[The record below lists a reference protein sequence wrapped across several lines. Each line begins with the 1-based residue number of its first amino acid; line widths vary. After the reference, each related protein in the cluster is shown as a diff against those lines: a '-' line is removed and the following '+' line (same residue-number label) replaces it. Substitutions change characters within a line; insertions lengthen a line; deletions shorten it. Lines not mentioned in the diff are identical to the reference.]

1 MSTPANQT
9 KPGATALQSRDE
21 VLRGLIPLASHLV
34 VSQLDAFSAR
44 LSNAFLALS
53 EQSMDAREANLSFN
67 AGQLLKKNSYAFY
80 YIASAGFE
88 TAFRKEIDALLQG
101 VKVLASPVDIAL
113 SLVTYEEMDK
123 KLALSRASRTLELDN
138 AEQYAALNMRFAHLM
153 DHEALSI
160 AQNPFRPEMILHT
173 VYAAWCE
180 FDPEVCT
187 HELVLP
193 LLRAE
198 ILFDLEPFLNT
209 LNEALIV
216 KGILP
221 DLHESFR
228 IRRNR
233 NSTERRKDPVAAAGE
248 VSQKLRNFL
257 SNGNQMGQGGN
268 GQGGA
273 HAGGGGHFGGGSYSV
288 GHFDAANDVSGQYS
302 QGGGFAQG
310 GEGGNA
316 QGQGQFGGSG
326 HGGMNA
332 GMSGGA
338 MPTAGGFSQ
347 GGEHQEVARTQ
358 LFQKLADLQKSVKLQ
373 QLVAGAQDVLRLSQM
388 REQMPELAGTG
399 VEKNTLDLMSQV
411 FDSVFRNQAIPA
423 PIKELISVLQIPV
436 LKAALM
442 DKEFF
447 FQENH
452 PARRLIELLSR
463 YSLAWDQKKGQQDP
477 LFQTMQRNVHRVQ
490 QEFDQE
496 IALFEE
502 VVNDLESFIQK
513 EEKEAA
519 EALQVPINTALKKE
533 KVKQANIAATH
544 EVALRVGT
552 GEVVAFVESFLE
564 NRWTKVLTLAYSV
577 KEEKP
582 YAVEDAI
589 KTMDDLI
596 WSVKPKITL
605 QQRQELLNR
614 LPAILARLNKWLSL
628 IKWEDADRVQFFA
641 ELAECHA
648 SIVRAPLDLSPERQL
663 EIAVEVAQ
671 QAAERRL
678 AKRAEAESKTEEEA
692 PPPADEHVDTVTQLE
707 RGVWL
712 EFTKKAGGVNKVKLA
727 WVSPMRSLY
736 IFTTGQKDKTF
747 SVPAEEL
754 EQIFREKRAKILVL
768 DKVVDRA
775 LMEALEDQ
783 PQEEPEEEISLA

>member
-1 MSTPANQT
+1 MSTPANQP
-9 KPGATALQSRDE
+9 KPTGTVLQSRDA
-21 VLRGLIPLASHLV
+21 VLRGLIPLANHLV
-34 VSQLDAFSAR
+34 ASQIDAFSAR
-44 LSNAFLALS
+44 LANAFLALS

-67 AGQLLKKNSYAFY
+67 AGQLLKKNGYAFFY
-80 YIASAGFE
+80 LTSAGFE
-88 TAFRKEIDALLQG
+88 AAFRKEIDALLQG
-101 VKVLASPVDIAL
+101 VKIVASNADVAL
-113 SLVTYEEMDK
+113 TLVTYEEMDK
-123 KLALSRASRTLELDN
+123 KLALSRAGRTLELDS

-153 DHEALSI
+153 EHDALSI
-160 AQNPFRPEMILHT
+160 AQNPFRPEIFLHT
-173 VYAAWCE
+173 IYSAWCE
-180 FDPEVCT
+180 FDPEVNT

-193 LLRAE
+193 LLRAD
-198 ILFDLEPFLNT
+198 ILFDLEPILNS
-209 LNEALIV
+209 LNEALIA

-228 IRRNR
+228 IRRSR
-233 NSTERRKDPVAAAGE
+233 NSEKRKETAPGD
-248 VSQKLRNFL
+248 VSQKLRNLL
-257 SNGNQMGQGGN
+257 SGNAQAAAQS
-268 GQGGA
+268 
-273 HAGGGGHFGGGSYSV
+273 GGGHGGTGGTCGMGGV
-288 GHFDAANDVSGQYS
+288 GGNA
-302 QGGGFAQG
+302 GGGFAGHQG
-310 GEGGNA
+310 A
-316 QGQGQFGGSG
+316 SGQ
-326 HGGMNA
+326 M
-332 GMSGGA
+332 GGA
-338 MPTAGGFSQ
+338 SEGAGGTGHSAPYSGFAQS
-347 GGEHQEVARTQ
+347 GETQTVARAE
-358 LFQKLADLQKSVKLQ
+358 LFQKLAELQKSVKLQ
-373 QLVAGAQDVLRLSQM
+373 QMMAGAQDVLRLSQM
-388 REQMPELAGTG
+388 REQMPEIANIANTG
-399 VEKNTLDLMSQV
+399 IEKNTLDLLSQV
-411 FDSVFRNQAIPA
+411 FDSVFRNQAIPTQ
-423 PIKELISVLQIPV
+423 IKELISVLQIPV

-452 PARRLIELLSR
+452 PARRLVDLLSR

-496 IALFEE
+496 VALFDE

-519 EALQVPINTALKKE
+519 EALQLPIKTALKKE
-533 KVKQANIAATH
+533 KVKQAGIAATH
-544 EVALRVGT
+544 EVSLRVGT
-552 GEVVAFVESFLE
+552 GEVVAFVETFLE
-564 NRWTKVLTLAYSV
+564 DRWTKVLTLAYSV

-641 ELAECHA
+641 DLAECHA
-648 SIVRAPLDLSPERQL
+648 SIVRAPLDLSPERQI

-678 AKRAEAESKTEEEA
+678 AKRAEAESKAEA
-692 PPPADEHVDTVTQLE
+692 EPPPPPDEHVDTVTELE

-712 EFTKKAGGVNKVKLA
+712 EFTKKSGDTTKVKLA

-736 IFTTGQKDKTF
+736 IFTTGDKEKTF
-747 SVPAEEL
+747 QVTAEEL
-754 EQIFREKRAKILVL
+754 EQTFREKRAKILVL
-768 DKVVDRA
+768 DRVVDRA
-775 LMEALEDQ
+775 LTEALENTPD
-783 PQEEPEEEISLA
+783 EEEAEEEMSLV

>member
-1 MSTPANQT
+1 MSNPVN
-9 KPGATALQSRDE
+9 KPTSTGPALQSRDE
-21 VLRGLIPLASHLV
+21 VLRGLIPLATHLV
-34 VSQLDAFSAR
+34 VSQLDAFTAR

-53 EQSMDAREANLSFN
+53 EHSMDPREANLSFN

-80 YIASAGFE
+80 FLTSTGFE
-88 TAFRKEIDALLQG
+88 KGFRKEIDALLQG
-101 VKVLASPVDIAL
+101 VRAVASPVDIAL

-123 KLALSRASRTLELDN
+123 KLALSRSGRTLELNN

-160 AQNPFRPEMILHT
+160 AQNPFRPEMFLHT
-173 VYAAWCE
+173 IYAAWCE
-180 FDPEVCT
+180 FDPEINT

-198 ILFDLEPFLNT
+198 ILFDLEPILNT
-209 LNEALIV
+209 LNEALV
-216 KGILP
+216 AKGILP

-228 IRRNR
+228 IRRSR
-233 NSTERRKDPVAAAGE
+233 SSVERRKEAMPAAPGD
-248 VSQKLRNFL
+248 VSQKLRSFL
-257 SNGNQMGQGGN
+257 SGNNQN
-268 GQGGA
+268 AANDGA
-273 HAGGGGHFGGGSYSV
+273 QFAQGGGGHGGAGGSGMDGGGS
-288 GHFDAANDVSGQYS
+288 GGMGG
-302 QGGGFAQG
+302 QGGMAGSGGDGSSGNGQDVTPYSGFAAG
-310 GEGGNA
+310 GE
-316 QGQGQFGGSG
+316 QQL
-326 HGGMNA
+326 
-332 GMSGGA
+332 
-338 MPTAGGFSQ
+338 
-347 GGEHQEVARTQ
+347 VARAQ
-358 LFQKLADLQKSVKLQ
+358 MFQKLADLQKNVKLQ
-373 QLVAGAQDVLRLSQM
+373 QLMAGAQDVLRLSQM
-388 REQMPELAGTG
+388 REQMPELANTG
-399 VEKNTLDLMSQV
+399 IEKNTLDLLSQV
-411 FDSVFRNQAIPA
+411 FDSVFRNQAIP
-423 PIKELISVLQIPV
+423 PQIKELISVLQIPV
-436 LKAALM
+436 LKAALL

-447 FQENH
+447 FQEDH

-463 YSLAWDQKKGQQDP
+463 YSLAWDQKKGQEDP

-496 IALFEE
+496 IALFDE
-502 VVNDLESFIQK
+502 VVNDLESFIKK
-513 EEKEAA
+513 EEEEASQ
-519 EALQVPINTALKKE
+519 ALQAPINTALRKE
-533 KVKQANIAATH
+533 KVKQANMAATH

-552 GEVVAFVESFLE
+552 GEVVAFIESFLE
-564 NRWTKVLTLAYSV
+564 SRWTKVLTLAYSV

-678 AKRAEAESKTEEEA
+678 AKRAEAESKIEQE
-692 PPPADEHVDTVTQLE
+692 PPQPADEHVDTVTELE

-712 EFTKKAGGVNKVKLA
+712 EFTKKSGGINKVKLA

-736 IFTTGQKDKTF
+736 IFTTGDKDKTF
-747 SVPAEEL
+747 QVSAEEL
-754 EQIFREKRAKILVL
+754 EQTFREKRAKILVL

-775 LMEALEDQ
+775 LMEALENV
-783 PQEEPEEEISLA
+783 PEEEQAEELSLA

>member
-1 MSTPANQT
+1 MSTPINQA
-9 KPGATALQSRDE
+9 KPSGTAMQSRDA
-21 VLRGLIPLASHLV
+21 VLRGLIPLANHLV
-34 VSQLDAFSAR
+34 ASQIDAFSAR
-44 LSNAFLALS
+44 LANAFLALS
-53 EQSMDAREANLSFN
+53 EQSMDAREASLSFG
-67 AGQLLKKNSYAFY
+67 AGQLLKKNGYAFY
-80 YIASAGFE
+80 YLASAAFE
-88 TAFRKEIDALLQG
+88 AAFRKEIDALLQG
-101 VKVLASPVDIAL
+101 VKAVANNPDAAL
-113 SLVTYEEMDK
+113 TLVTYEEMDQ
-123 KLALSRASRTLELDN
+123 KLALSRASRTLELDS

-160 AQNPFRPEMILHT
+160 AQNPFRPEIFLHT
-173 VYAAWCE
+173 IYSAWCE
-180 FDPEVCT
+180 YDPDVNT

-193 LLRAE
+193 LLRAD
-198 ILFDLEPFLNT
+198 ILFDLEPILNA
-209 LNEALIV
+209 LNEALIA

-228 IRRNR
+228 IRRSR
-233 NSTERRKDPVAAAGE
+233 NSDKRKDAVPDVA
-248 VSQKLRNFL
+248 QKLRNLL
-257 SNGNQMGQGGN
+257 SGNAQPDAPNETGGQFAGGGQAGGYGG

-273 HAGGGGHFGGGSYSV
+273 GGFGGHPGHASAGGSMGGMGAGQ
-288 GHFDAANDVSGQYS
+288 DAAASSTPYS
-302 QGGGFAQG
+302 GFAQA
-310 GEGGNA
+310 GEP
-316 QGQGQFGGSG
+316 Q
-326 HGGMNA
+326 
-332 GMSGGA
+332 
-338 MPTAGGFSQ
+338 TI
-347 GGEHQEVARTQ
+347 ARTE
-358 LFQKLADLQKSVKLQ
+358 LFQKLAGLQKSVKLQ
-373 QLVAGAQDVLRLSQM
+373 QMMAGAQDVLRLSQM
-388 REQMPELAGTG
+388 REQMPELANNGI
-399 VEKNTLDLMSQV
+399 EKNTLDLLSQV
-411 FDSVFRNQAIPA
+411 FDSVFRNQAIPTQ
-423 PIKELISVLQIPV
+423 IKELISVLQIPV

-452 PARRLIELLSR
+452 PARRMIELLSR

-496 IALFEE
+496 IALFDE
-502 VVNDLESFIQK
+502 VVDDLESFIQK

-519 EALQVPINTALKKE
+519 EALQAPIKTALKKE
-533 KVKQANIAATH
+533 KVKQASIAATH
-544 EVALRVGT
+544 EVSLRVGT
-552 GEVVAFVESFLE
+552 GEVVAFVETFLE
-564 NRWTKVLTLAYSV
+564 SRWTKVLTLAYSV

-596 WSVKPKITL
+596 WSVQPKLTL

-641 ELAECHA
+641 DLAECHA
-648 SIVRAPLDLSPERQL
+648 SIVRAPLDLSPERQI

-678 AKRAEAESKTEEEA
+678 AKRAEAESKAEA
-692 PPPADEHVDTVTQLE
+692 EPPPPPDEHVDTVTELE

-712 EFTKKAGGVNKVKLA
+712 EFTKKTGGTNKVKLA

-736 IFTTGQKDKTF
+736 IFTTGDKEKTF
-747 SVPAEEL
+747 QVTAEEL
-754 EQIFREKRAKILVL
+754 EQTFREKRAKILQL

-775 LMEALEDQ
+775 LMEVLEKNPDE
-783 PQEEPEEEISLA
+783 QEAEEELGLV

>member
-1 MSTPANQT
+1 MSNPVNKPAST
-9 KPGATALQSRDE
+9 GPALQSRDE
-21 VLRGLIPLASHLV
+21 VLRGLIPLATHLV

-53 EQSMDAREANLSFN
+53 EHSMDAREANLSFN

-80 YIASAGFE
+80 YLTSAGFE
-88 TAFRKEIDALLQG
+88 KGFRKEIDALLQG
-101 VKVLASPVDIAL
+101 VRAIASPVDIAL

-123 KLALSRASRTLELDN
+123 KLALSRSSRTLELDS

-160 AQNPFRPEMILHT
+160 AQNPFRPEVFLHT
-173 VYAAWCE
+173 IYAAWCE
-180 FDPEVCT
+180 FDPELNT

-198 ILFDLEPFLNT
+198 ILFDLEPILNT
-209 LNEALIV
+209 LNEALIA

-228 IRRNR
+228 IRRSR
-233 NSTERRKDPVAAAGE
+233 SSVERRKEATAVAATPGD
-248 VSQKLRNFL
+248 VSQKLRSFL
-257 SNGNQMGQGGN
+257 SGGGQNAANDGG
-268 GQGGA
+268 QFAHGGG
-273 HAGGGGHFGGGSYSV
+273 HGGGGSGGHGGG
-288 GHFDAANDVSGQYS
+288 
-302 QGGGFAQG
+302 GGTG
-310 GEGGNA
+310 GM
-316 QGQGQFGGSG
+316 GGSG
-326 HGGMNA
+326 LG
-332 GMSGGA
+332 GMSGGNGG
-338 MPTAGGFSQ
+338 AGGMAGGHGGDGSSGDGQGATPYSGFGA
-347 GGEHQEVARTQ
+347 GGEQQQVAARAQ
-358 LFQKLADLQKSVKLQ
+358 MFQKLADLQKSVKLQ
-373 QLVAGAQDVLRLSQM
+373 QLMAGAQDVLRLSQM
-388 REQMPELAGTG
+388 REQMPELANTG
-399 VEKNTLDLMSQV
+399 VEKNTLDLLSQV
-411 FDSVFRNQAIPA
+411 FDSVFRNQAIPQQ
-423 PIKELISVLQIPV
+423 IKELISVLQIPV
-436 LKAALM
+436 LKAALL

-447 FQENH
+447 FQEDH

-496 IALFEE
+496 IALFDE
-502 VVNDLESFIQK
+502 VVNDLESFIKK
-513 EEKEAA
+513 EEEEASQ
-519 EALQVPINTALKKE
+519 ALQAPINTALRKE
-533 KVKQANIAATH
+533 KVKQANMAATH

-552 GEVVAFVESFLE
+552 GEVVAFVETFLE
-564 NRWTKVLTLAYSV
+564 SRWTKVLTLAYSV

-678 AKRAEAESKTEEEA
+678 AKRAEAESKVEQE
-692 PPPADEHVDTVTQLE
+692 PPPPPDEHVDTVTELE

-712 EFTKKAGGVNKVKLA
+712 EFTKKSGGTNKVKLA

-736 IFTTGQKDKTF
+736 IFTTGDKDKTF
-747 SVPAEEL
+747 QVSAEEL
-754 EQIFREKRAKILVL
+754 EQTFREKRAKILVL

-775 LMEALEDQ
+775 LMEALENV
-783 PQEEPEEEISLA
+783 PEEEQAEELSLA

>member
-1 MSTPANQT
+1 MSTPINQP
-9 KPGATALQSRDE
+9 KPSGTAMQSRDA
-21 VLRGLIPLASHLV
+21 VLRALIPLANHMV
-34 VSQLDAFSAR
+34 ASQIDAFSAR
-44 LSNAFLALS
+44 LANAFLALS

-67 AGQLLKKNSYAFY
+67 AGQLLKKNGYAFY
-80 YIASAGFE
+80 YLAAAGFE
-88 TAFRKEIDALLQG
+88 GAFRKEVDALLQG
-101 VKVLASPVDIAL
+101 VKVMASNNDAAL
-113 SLVTYEEMDK
+113 TLVTYEEMDQ
-123 KLALSRASRTLELDN
+123 KLALSRAGRTLELDS

-160 AQNPFRPEMILHT
+160 AQNPFRPEIFLHT
-173 VYAAWCE
+173 IYSAWCE
-180 FDPEVCT
+180 FDPEVNT

-193 LLRAE
+193 LLRAD
-198 ILFDLEPFLNT
+198 ILFDLEPILNA
-209 LNEALIV
+209 LNEALIA

-228 IRRNR
+228 IRRSR
-233 NSTERRKDPVAAAGE
+233 NSEKRKDASPGDA
-248 VSQKLRNFL
+248 SQKLRDLL
-257 SNGNQMGQGGN
+257 SGNAQAGAMNEAGGQFAGGGQGGQA
-268 GQGGA
+268 GGYPGGA
-273 HAGGGGHFGGGSYSV
+273 QAGP
-288 GHFDAANDVSGQYS
+288 
-302 QGGGFAQG
+302 GGFA
-310 GEGGNA
+310 
-316 QGQGQFGGSG
+316 G
-326 HGGMNA
+326 HRN
-332 GMSGGA
+332 
-338 MPTAGGFSQ
+338 AGGFM
-347 GGEHQEVARTQ
+347 GGASDGAASSAPYSGFAQAGEMQSVPRAE

-373 QLVAGAQDVLRLSQM
+373 QMMSGAQDVLRLSQM
-388 REQMPELAGTG
+388 REQMPEMANIANTG
-399 VEKNTLDLMSQV
+399 IEKNTLDLLSQV
-411 FDSVFRNQAIPA
+411 FDSVFRNQAIPTQ
-423 PIKELISVLQIPV
+423 IKELISVLQIPV

-452 PARRLIELLSR
+452 PARRMIELLSR

-496 IALFEE
+496 IALFDE
-502 VVNDLESFIQK
+502 VVNDLESFIEK
-513 EEKEAA
+513 EEKASA
-519 EALQVPINTALKKE
+519 EALQLPIKTALKKE

-552 GEVVAFVESFLE
+552 GEVVAFVETFLE
-564 NRWTKVLTLAYSV
+564 ARWTKVLTLAYSV

-596 WSVKPKITL
+596 WSVKPKISL

-641 ELAECHA
+641 DLAECHA
-648 SIVRAPLDLSPERQL
+648 SIVRAPLDLSPERQI

-678 AKRAEAESKTEEEA
+678 AKRAEAETKAETEA
-692 PPPADEHVDTVTQLE
+692 PPAPDEHVDTVTELE

-712 EFTKKAGGVNKVKLA
+712 EFTKKTGGSNKVKLA

-736 IFTTGQKDKTF
+736 IFTTGDKEKTF
-747 SVPAEEL
+747 QVTAEEL
-754 EQIFREKRAKILVL
+754 EQTFREKRAKILEL
-768 DKVVDRA
+768 DRVVDRA
-775 LMEALEDQ
+775 LTEALENTPDT
-783 PQEEPEEEISLA
+783 QEAEEEMSLV

>member
-1 MSTPANQT
+1 MSTPVNQA
-9 KPGATALQSRDE
+9 KPTGTAMQSRDA
-21 VLRGLIPLASHLV
+21 VLRGLIPLANHLV
-34 VSQLDAFSAR
+34 ASQIDAFSAR
-44 LSNAFLALS
+44 LANAFLALS
-53 EQSMDAREANLSFN
+53 EQSMDAREASLSFA
-67 AGQLLKKNSYAFY
+67 AGQLLKKNGYAFY
-80 YIASAGFE
+80 YIASGAFE
-88 TAFRKEIDALLQG
+88 AAFRKEVDALLQG
-101 VKVLASPVDIAL
+101 VKAVANNLDATL
-113 SLVTYEEMDK
+113 TLVTYEEMDQ
-123 KLALSRASRTLELDN
+123 KLALSRAGRTLELDS

-160 AQNPFRPEMILHT
+160 AQNPFRPEIFLHT
-173 VYAAWCE
+173 IYSAWCE
-180 FDPEVCT
+180 FDPDVNT

-193 LLRAE
+193 LLRAD
-198 ILFDLEPFLNT
+198 ILFDLEPILNS
-209 LNEALIV
+209 LNEALIA

-228 IRRNR
+228 IRRSR
-233 NSTERRKDPVAAAGE
+233 NSDKRKDAAPD
-248 VSQKLRNFL
+248 VNQKLRNLL
-257 SNGNQMGQGGN
+257 SGNAQTGASNDAGGQFAGGGQGGGGHAGG

-273 HAGGGGHFGGGSYSV
+273 GGFGGHHGHAGAGGPMSAGQDASSSAPYS
-288 GHFDAANDVSGQYS
+288 
-302 QGGGFAQG
+302 GFAQA
-310 GEGGNA
+310 GEP
-316 QGQGQFGGSG
+316 QSI
-326 HGGMNA
+326 
-332 GMSGGA
+332 
-338 MPTAGGFSQ
+338 
-347 GGEHQEVARTQ
+347 ARTE
-358 LFQKLADLQKSVKLQ
+358 LFQKLAGLQKSVQLQ
-373 QLVAGAQDVLRLSQM
+373 QMMAGAQDVLRLSQM
-388 REQMPELAGTG
+388 REQMPELANTG
-399 VEKNTLDLMSQV
+399 IEKNTLDLLSQV
-411 FDSVFRNQAIPA
+411 FDSVFRNQAIPTQ
-423 PIKELISVLQIPV
+423 IKELISVLQIPV

-452 PARRLIELLSR
+452 PARRMIELLSR

-496 IALFEE
+496 IALFDE

-519 EALQVPINTALKKE
+519 EALQAPIKTALKKE
-533 KVKQANIAATH
+533 KVKQASIAATN
-544 EVALRVGT
+544 EVSLRVGT
-552 GEVVAFVESFLE
+552 GEVVAFVETFLE

-596 WSVKPKITL
+596 WSVQPKLTL

-641 ELAECHA
+641 DLAECHA
-648 SIVRAPLDLSPERQL
+648 SIVRAPLDLSPERQI

-678 AKRAEAESKTEEEA
+678 AKRAEAESKAEA
-692 PPPADEHVDTVTQLE
+692 EPPPPPDEHVDTVTELE

-712 EFTKKAGGVNKVKLA
+712 EFTKKTGGTNKVKLA

-736 IFTTGQKDKTF
+736 IFTTGDKEKTF
-747 SVPAEEL
+747 QVTAEEL
-754 EQIFREKRAKILVL
+754 EQTFREKRAKILQL
-768 DKVVDRA
+768 EKVVDRA
-775 LMEALEDQ
+775 LMEALENTPDE
-783 PQEEPEEEISLA
+783 QEAEEELGLV

>member
-1 MSTPANQT
+1 MSNPVNKSTSTGP
-9 KPGATALQSRDE
+9 ALQSRDE
-21 VLRGLIPLASHLV
+21 VLRGLIPLATHLV
-34 VSQLDAFSAR
+34 VSQLDAFTAR

-53 EQSMDAREANLSFN
+53 EHSMDPREANLSFN

-80 YIASAGFE
+80 FLTSTGFE
-88 TAFRKEIDALLQG
+88 KGFRKEIDALLQG
-101 VKVLASPVDIAL
+101 VRAVASPVDIAL

-123 KLALSRASRTLELDN
+123 KLALSRSGRTLELNN

-160 AQNPFRPEMILHT
+160 AQNPFRPEMFLHT
-173 VYAAWCE
+173 IYAAWCE
-180 FDPEVCT
+180 FDPEINT

-198 ILFDLEPFLNT
+198 ILFDLEPILNT
-209 LNEALIV
+209 LNEALV
-216 KGILP
+216 AKGILP

-228 IRRNR
+228 IRRSR
-233 NSTERRKDPVAAAGE
+233 SSVERRKEAMPAAPGD
-248 VSQKLRNFL
+248 VSQKLRSFL
-257 SNGNQMGQGGN
+257 SGN
-268 GQGGA
+268 GQNAANDGDQFAQGGTGG
-273 HAGGGGHFGGGSYSV
+273 HGGGGHGGAGGSGMGGGGS
-288 GHFDAANDVSGQYS
+288 GGMGG
-302 QGGGFAQG
+302 QGGMAGSGGDGASGDGQGTTPYSGFATG
-310 GEGGNA
+310 GE
-316 QGQGQFGGSG
+316 QQL
-326 HGGMNA
+326 
-332 GMSGGA
+332 
-338 MPTAGGFSQ
+338 
-347 GGEHQEVARTQ
+347 VARAQ
-358 LFQKLADLQKSVKLQ
+358 MFQKLADLQKNVKLQ
-373 QLVAGAQDVLRLSQM
+373 QLMAGAQDVLRLSQM
-388 REQMPELAGTG
+388 REQMPELANTG
-399 VEKNTLDLMSQV
+399 VEKNTLDLLSQV
-411 FDSVFRNQAIPA
+411 FDSVFRNQAIP
-423 PIKELISVLQIPV
+423 PQIKELISVLQIPV
-436 LKAALM
+436 LKAALL

-447 FQENH
+447 FQEDH

-463 YSLAWDQKKGQQDP
+463 YSLAWDQKKGQEDP

-496 IALFEE
+496 IALFDE
-502 VVNDLESFIQK
+502 VVNDLESFIKK
-513 EEKEAA
+513 EEEEASQ
-519 EALQVPINTALKKE
+519 ALQAPINTALRKE
-533 KVKQANIAATH
+533 KVKQANMAATH

-552 GEVVAFVESFLE
+552 GEVVAFIESFLE
-564 NRWTKVLTLAYSV
+564 SRWTKVLTLAYSV

-678 AKRAEAESKTEEEA
+678 AKRAEADSKIEQE
-692 PPPADEHVDTVTQLE
+692 PPQPADEHVDTVTELE

-712 EFTKKAGGVNKVKLA
+712 EFTKKSGGINKVKLA

-736 IFTTGQKDKTF
+736 IFTTGDKDKTF
-747 SVPAEEL
+747 QVSAEEL
-754 EQIFREKRAKILVL
+754 EQTFREKRAKILVL

-775 LMEALEDQ
+775 LMEALENV
-783 PQEEPEEEISLA
+783 PEEEQAEELSLA

>member
-1 MSTPANQT
+1 MSTPVNQA
-9 KPGATALQSRDE
+9 KPTGTAMQSRDA
-21 VLRGLIPLASHLV
+21 VLRGLIPLANHLV
-34 VSQLDAFSAR
+34 ASQIDAFSAR
-44 LSNAFLALS
+44 LANAFLALS
-53 EQSMDAREANLSFN
+53 EQSMDAREASLSFA
-67 AGQLLKKNSYAFY
+67 AGQLLKKNGYAFY
-80 YIASAGFE
+80 YLASGAFE
-88 TAFRKEIDALLQG
+88 AVFRKEVDALLQG
-101 VKVLASPVDIAL
+101 VKAVANNLDATL
-113 SLVTYEEMDK
+113 TLVTYEEMDQ
-123 KLALSRASRTLELDN
+123 KLALSRAGRTLELDS

-160 AQNPFRPEMILHT
+160 AQNPFRPEIFLHT
-173 VYAAWCE
+173 IYSAWCE
-180 FDPEVCT
+180 FDPDVNT

-193 LLRAE
+193 LLRAD
-198 ILFDLEPFLNT
+198 ILFDLEPILNS
-209 LNEALIV
+209 LNEALIA

-228 IRRNR
+228 IRRSR
-233 NSTERRKDPVAAAGE
+233 NSDKRKDAAPD
-248 VSQKLRNFL
+248 VNQKLRNLL
-257 SNGNQMGQGGN
+257 SGNAQSGASNDAGGQFAGGGHTGG

-273 HAGGGGHFGGGSYSV
+273 GGPGGHHGHGGAGGAMNAGQDASSSTPYS
-288 GHFDAANDVSGQYS
+288 
-302 QGGGFAQG
+302 GFAQA
-310 GEGGNA
+310 GEP
-316 QGQGQFGGSG
+316 QSI
-326 HGGMNA
+326 
-332 GMSGGA
+332 
-338 MPTAGGFSQ
+338 
-347 GGEHQEVARTQ
+347 ARTE
-358 LFQKLADLQKSVKLQ
+358 LFQKLAGLQKSVQLQ
-373 QLVAGAQDVLRLSQM
+373 QMMAGAQDVLRLSQM
-388 REQMPELAGTG
+388 REQMPELANTG
-399 VEKNTLDLMSQV
+399 IEKNTLDLLSQV
-411 FDSVFRNQAIPA
+411 FDSVFRNQAIPTQ
-423 PIKELISVLQIPV
+423 IKELISVLQIPV

-452 PARRLIELLSR
+452 PARRMIELLSR

-496 IALFEE
+496 IALFDE

-519 EALQVPINTALKKE
+519 EALQAPIKTALKKE
-533 KVKQANIAATH
+533 KVKQASIAATN
-544 EVALRVGT
+544 EVSLRVGT
-552 GEVVAFVESFLE
+552 GEVVAFVETFLE

-596 WSVKPKITL
+596 WSVQPKLTL

-641 ELAECHA
+641 DLAECHA
-648 SIVRAPLDLSPERQL
+648 SIVRAPLDLSPERQI

-678 AKRAEAESKTEEEA
+678 AKRAEAESKAEA
-692 PPPADEHVDTVTQLE
+692 EPPPPPDEHVDTVTELE

-712 EFTKKAGGVNKVKLA
+712 EFTKKTGGTNKVKLA

-736 IFTTGQKDKTF
+736 IFTTGDKEKTF
-747 SVPAEEL
+747 QVTAEEL
-754 EQIFREKRAKILVL
+754 EQTFREKRAKILQL
-768 DKVVDRA
+768 EKVVDRA
-775 LMEALEDQ
+775 LMEALENTPDE
-783 PQEEPEEEISLA
+783 QEAEEELGLV

>member
-1 MSTPANQT
+1 MSTTANQT
-9 KPGATALQSRDE
+9 QPNGTAPQSRDA
-21 VLRGLIPLASHLV
+21 VLRGLIPLANHLV
-34 VSQLDAFSAR
+34 ASQLDAFSAR

-67 AGQLLKKNSYAFY
+67 AGQLLKKNAYAFY
-80 YIASAGFE
+80 YLASGGFE
-88 TAFRKEIDALLQG
+88 AAFRKEINALLQG
-101 VKVLASPVDIAL
+101 VKAVASSADVAL
-113 SLVTYEEMDK
+113 TLVTYEEMDQ
-123 KLALSRASRTLELDN
+123 KLALSRAGRTLELDS

-160 AQNPFRPEMILHT
+160 AQNPFRPEVFLHT
-173 VYAAWCE
+173 IYSAWCE
-180 FDPEVCT
+180 FDPEVNT

-193 LLRAE
+193 LLRAD
-198 ILFDLEPFLNT
+198 ILFDLEPILNA
-209 LNEALIV
+209 LNEALIA

-233 NSTERRKDPVAAAGE
+233 SAERRKDAAPGD
-248 VSQKLRNFL
+248 VSQKLRNLF
-257 SNGNQMGQGGN
+257 SGNAQPGAANEAAGQFAQHGSYMGQAGGN
-268 GQGGA
+268 GQGAYGGQ
-273 HAGGGGHFGGGSYSV
+273 AGM
-288 GHFDAANDVSGQYS
+288 
-302 QGGGFAQG
+302 GGFAG
-310 GEGGNA
+310 P
-316 QGQGQFGGSG
+316 
-326 HGGMNA
+326 HA
-332 GMSGGA
+332 GAEMGGA
-338 MPTAGGFSQ
+338 GSAMPYSGFAQAGEPQ
-347 GGEHQEVARTQ
+347 TVARVE

-373 QLVAGAQDVLRLSQM
+373 QLMAGAQDVMRLSQM
-388 REQMPELAGTG
+388 REQMPELTNTG
-399 VEKNTLDLMSQV
+399 IEKNTLDLLSQV

-452 PARRLIELLSR
+452 PARRLIDLLSR

-496 IALFEE
+496 VALFEE

-513 EEKEAA
+513 DEKEAA
-519 EALQVPINTALKKE
+519 EALQVPIKTALKKE

-544 EVALRVGT
+544 EVSVRVGT
-552 GEVVAFVESFLE
+552 GEVVAFVETFLE
-564 NRWTKVLTLAYSV
+564 DRWTKVLTLAYSV

-641 ELAECHA
+641 DLAECHA
-648 SIVRAPLDLSPERQL
+648 SIVRAPLDLSPERQI

-678 AKRAEAESKTEEEA
+678 AKRAEAENKTEPE
-692 PPPADEHVDTVTQLE
+692 PQPADEHVDTVTELE

-712 EFTKKAGGVNKVKLA
+712 EFTRKAGGTSKVKLA

-736 IFTTGQKDKTF
+736 IFTSGDKQKTF
-747 SVPAEEL
+747 QVTAEEL
-754 EQIFREKRAKILVL
+754 EQTFREGRAKILVL

-775 LMEALEDQ
+775 LMEALENTPDT
-783 PQEEPEEEISLA
+783 EAEPEAEEIGLLE

>member
-1 MSTPANQT
+1 MSTPANQP
-9 KPGATALQSRDE
+9 KPTGTVLQSRDA
-21 VLRGLIPLASHLV
+21 VLRGLIPLANHLV
-34 VSQLDAFSAR
+34 ASQIDAFSAR
-44 LSNAFLALS
+44 LANAFLALS

-67 AGQLLKKNSYAFY
+67 AGQLLKKNGYAFFY
-80 YIASAGFE
+80 LTSAGFE
-88 TAFRKEIDALLQG
+88 AAFRKEIDALLQG
-101 VKVLASPVDIAL
+101 VKIVASNADVAL
-113 SLVTYEEMDK
+113 TLVTYEEMDK
-123 KLALSRASRTLELDN
+123 KLALSRAGRTLELDS

-153 DHEALSI
+153 EHDALSI
-160 AQNPFRPEMILHT
+160 AQNPFRPEIFLHT
-173 VYAAWCE
+173 IYSAWCE
-180 FDPEVCT
+180 FDPEVNT

-193 LLRAE
+193 LLRAD
-198 ILFDLEPFLNT
+198 ILFDLEPILNS
-209 LNEALIV
+209 LNEALIA

-228 IRRNR
+228 IRRSR
-233 NSTERRKDPVAAAGE
+233 NSEKRKETAPGD
-248 VSQKLRNFL
+248 VSQKLRNLL
-257 SNGNQMGQGGN
+257 SGNAQAAAQS
-268 GQGGA
+268 
-273 HAGGGGHFGGGSYSV
+273 GGGHGGTGGTGGMGGV
-288 GHFDAANDVSGQYS
+288 GGNA
-302 QGGGFAQG
+302 GGGFAGHQG
-310 GEGGNA
+310 A
-316 QGQGQFGGSG
+316 SGQ
-326 HGGMNA
+326 M
-332 GMSGGA
+332 GGA
-338 MPTAGGFSQ
+338 SEGAGGTGHSAPYSGFAQS
-347 GGEHQEVARTQ
+347 GETQTVARAE
-358 LFQKLADLQKSVKLQ
+358 LFQKLAELQKSVKLQ
-373 QLVAGAQDVLRLSQM
+373 QMMAGAQDVLRLSQM
-388 REQMPELAGTG
+388 REQMPEIANIANTG
-399 VEKNTLDLMSQV
+399 IEKNTLDLLSQV
-411 FDSVFRNQAIPA
+411 FDSVFRNQAIPTQ
-423 PIKELISVLQIPV
+423 IKELISVLQIPV

-452 PARRLIELLSR
+452 PARRLVDLLSR

-496 IALFEE
+496 VALFDE

-519 EALQVPINTALKKE
+519 EALQLPIKTALKKE
-533 KVKQANIAATH
+533 KVKQAGIAATH
-544 EVALRVGT
+544 EVSLRVGT
-552 GEVVAFVESFLE
+552 GEVVAFVETFLE
-564 NRWTKVLTLAYSV
+564 DRWTKVLTLAYSV

-641 ELAECHA
+641 DLAECHA
-648 SIVRAPLDLSPERQL
+648 SIVRAPLDLSPERQI

-678 AKRAEAESKTEEEA
+678 AKRAEAESKAEA
-692 PPPADEHVDTVTQLE
+692 EPPPPPDEHVDTVTELE

-712 EFTKKAGGVNKVKLA
+712 EFTKKSGDTTKVKLA

-736 IFTTGQKDKTF
+736 IFTTGDKEKTF
-747 SVPAEEL
+747 QVTAEEL
-754 EQIFREKRAKILVL
+754 EQTFREKRAKILVL
-768 DKVVDRA
+768 DRVVDRA
-775 LMEALEDQ
+775 LTEALENTPD
-783 PQEEPEEEISLA
+783 EEEAEEEMSLV

>member
-1 MSTPANQT
+1 MSTPVNQA
-9 KPGATALQSRDE
+9 KPTGTAMQSRDA
-21 VLRGLIPLASHLV
+21 VLRGLIPLANHLV
-34 VSQLDAFSAR
+34 ASQIDAFSAR
-44 LSNAFLALS
+44 LANAFLALS
-53 EQSMDAREANLSFN
+53 EQSMDAREASLSFA
-67 AGQLLKKNSYAFY
+67 AGQLLKKNGYAFY
-80 YIASAGFE
+80 YIASGAFE
-88 TAFRKEIDALLQG
+88 AAFRKEVDALLQG
-101 VKVLASPVDIAL
+101 VKAVANNLDATL
-113 SLVTYEEMDK
+113 TLVTYEEMDQ
-123 KLALSRASRTLELDN
+123 KLALSRAGRTLELDS

-160 AQNPFRPEMILHT
+160 AQNPFRPEIFLHT
-173 VYAAWCE
+173 IYSAWCE
-180 FDPEVCT
+180 FDPDVNT

-193 LLRAE
+193 LLRAD
-198 ILFDLEPFLNT
+198 ILFDLEPILNS
-209 LNEALIV
+209 LNEALIA

-228 IRRNR
+228 IRRSR
-233 NSTERRKDPVAAAGE
+233 NSDKRKDAAPD
-248 VSQKLRNFL
+248 VNQKLRNLL
-257 SNGNQMGQGGN
+257 SGNAQAGASNDAGGQFAGGGQGGGGHAGG

-273 HAGGGGHFGGGSYSV
+273 GGFGGHHGHAGAGGPMSAGQDGSSSTPYS
-288 GHFDAANDVSGQYS
+288 
-302 QGGGFAQG
+302 GFAQA
-310 GEGGNA
+310 GEP
-316 QGQGQFGGSG
+316 QSI
-326 HGGMNA
+326 
-332 GMSGGA
+332 
-338 MPTAGGFSQ
+338 
-347 GGEHQEVARTQ
+347 ARTE
-358 LFQKLADLQKSVKLQ
+358 LFQKLAGLQKSVQLQ
-373 QLVAGAQDVLRLSQM
+373 QMMAGAQDVLRLSQM
-388 REQMPELAGTG
+388 REQMPELANTG
-399 VEKNTLDLMSQV
+399 IEKNTLDLLSQV
-411 FDSVFRNQAIPA
+411 FDSVFRNQAIPTQ
-423 PIKELISVLQIPV
+423 IKELISVLQIPV

-452 PARRLIELLSR
+452 PARRMIELLSR

-496 IALFEE
+496 IALFDE

-519 EALQVPINTALKKE
+519 EALQAPIKTALKKE
-533 KVKQANIAATH
+533 KVKQASIAATN
-544 EVALRVGT
+544 EVSLRVGT
-552 GEVVAFVESFLE
+552 GEVVAFVETFLE

-596 WSVKPKITL
+596 WSVQPKLSL

-641 ELAECHA
+641 DLAECHA
-648 SIVRAPLDLSPERQL
+648 SIVRAPLDLSPERQI

-678 AKRAEAESKTEEEA
+678 AKRAEAESKAEA
-692 PPPADEHVDTVTQLE
+692 EPPPPPDEHVDTVTELE

-712 EFTKKAGGVNKVKLA
+712 EFTKKTGGTNKVKLA

-736 IFTTGQKDKTF
+736 IFTTGDKEKTF
-747 SVPAEEL
+747 QVTAEEL
-754 EQIFREKRAKILVL
+754 EQTFREKRAKILQL
-768 DKVVDRA
+768 EKVVDRA
-775 LMEALEDQ
+775 LMEALENTPDE
-783 PQEEPEEEISLA
+783 QEAEEELGLV

>member
-1 MSTPANQT
+1 MSTPAHQP
-9 KPGATALQSRDE
+9 KPTGTVLQSRDA
-21 VLRGLIPLASHLV
+21 VLRALIPLANHLV
-34 VSQLDAFSAR
+34 ASQIDAFSAR
-44 LSNAFLALS
+44 LANAFLALS

-67 AGQLLKKNSYAFY
+67 AGQLLKKNGYAFFY
-80 YIASAGFE
+80 LASAGFE
-88 TAFRKEIDALLQG
+88 AAFRKEIDALLQG
-101 VKVLASPVDIAL
+101 VKIVASNADVAL
-113 SLVTYEEMDK
+113 TLVTYEEMDK
-123 KLALSRASRTLELDN
+123 KLALSRAGRTLELDS

-153 DHEALSI
+153 EHDALSI
-160 AQNPFRPEMILHT
+160 AQNPFRPEIFLHT
-173 VYAAWCE
+173 IYSAWCE
-180 FDPEVCT
+180 FDPEVNT

-193 LLRAE
+193 LLRAD
-198 ILFDLEPFLNT
+198 ILFDLEPILNA
-209 LNEALIV
+209 LNEALIA

-233 NSTERRKDPVAAAGE
+233 NSERRKEASPGDI
-248 VSQKLRNFL
+248 SQKLRNLL
-257 SNGNQMGQGGN
+257 SGNAQA
-268 GQGGA
+268 GA
-273 HAGGGGHFGGGSYSV
+273 ANEATGHSGGGHG
-288 GHFDAANDVSGQYS
+288 A
-302 QGGGFAQG
+302 
-310 GEGGNA
+310 
-316 QGQGQFGGSG
+316 
-326 HGGMNA
+326 GGMNA
-332 GMSGGA
+332 GGGSAGGVAGAGGGSGSFGGQSGGSGQMGGA
-338 MPTAGGFSQ
+338 PDGAGGSTPYSGFAQ
-347 GGEHQEVARTQ
+347 AGEPQTVARAE

-373 QLVAGAQDVLRLSQM
+373 QMMAGAQDVLRLSQM
-388 REQMPELAGTG
+388 REQMPEIANTG
-399 VEKNTLDLMSQV
+399 IEKNTLDLLSQV
-411 FDSVFRNQAIPA
+411 FDSVFRNQAIPTQ
-423 PIKELISVLQIPV
+423 IKELISVLQIPV

-452 PARRLIELLSR
+452 PARRLVDLLSR

-496 IALFEE
+496 VALFEE

-519 EALQVPINTALKKE
+519 EALQLPIKTALKKE
-533 KVKQANIAATH
+533 KVKQAGIAATH
-544 EVALRVGT
+544 EVSLRVGT
-552 GEVVAFVESFLE
+552 GEVVAFVETFLE
-564 NRWTKVLTLAYSV
+564 DRWTKVLTLAYSV

-641 ELAECHA
+641 DLAECHA
-648 SIVRAPLDLSPERQL
+648 SIVRAPLDLSPERQI

-671 QAAERRL
+671 QAAERRM
-678 AKRAEAESKTEEEA
+678 AKRAEAEGKAEAEPA
-692 PPPADEHVDTVTQLE
+692 PPPDEHVDTVTELE

-712 EFTKKAGGVNKVKLA
+712 EFTKKTGGTTKVKLA

-736 IFTTGQKDKTF
+736 IFTTGDKEKTF
-747 SVPAEEL
+747 QVTAEEL
-754 EQIFREKRAKILVL
+754 EQTFREKRAKILEL
-768 DKVVDRA
+768 DRVVDRA
-775 LMEALEDQ
+775 LTEALENTPDE
-783 PQEEPEEEISLA
+783 QEAEEEMSLV

>member
-1 MSTPANQT
+1 MSTPINQV
-9 KPGATALQSRDE
+9 KPSGAAMQSRDA
-21 VLRGLIPLASHLV
+21 VLRGLIPLANHLV
-34 VSQLDAFSAR
+34 ASQIDAFSAR
-44 LSNAFLALS
+44 LANAFLALS
-53 EQSMDAREANLSFN
+53 EQSMDAREASLSFG
-67 AGQLLKKNSYAFY
+67 AGQLLKKNGYAFY
-80 YIASAGFE
+80 YLASAAFE
-88 TAFRKEIDALLQG
+88 AAFRKEIDALLQG
-101 VKVLASPVDIAL
+101 VKAAANNPDAAL
-113 SLVTYEEMDK
+113 TLVTYEEMDQ
-123 KLALSRASRTLELDN
+123 KLALSRAGRTLELDS

-160 AQNPFRPEMILHT
+160 AQNPFRPEIFLHT
-173 VYAAWCE
+173 IYSAWCE
-180 FDPEVCT
+180 YDPDVNT

-193 LLRAE
+193 LLRAD
-198 ILFDLEPFLNT
+198 ILFDLEPILNA
-209 LNEALIV
+209 LNEALIA

-228 IRRNR
+228 IRRSR
-233 NSTERRKDPVAAAGE
+233 NSDKRKDAVPDVA
-248 VSQKLRNFL
+248 QKLRNLL
-257 SNGNQMGQGGN
+257 SGNAQPDAPNEAGGQF
-268 GQGGA
+268 
-273 HAGGGGHFGGGSYSV
+273 AGGGQAGGYGGGQGAAAGFGGHAGA
-288 GHFDAANDVSGQYS
+288 GGPMGGGQDAAASSTPYS
-302 QGGGFAQG
+302 GFAQA
-310 GEGGNA
+310 GEP
-316 QGQGQFGGSG
+316 Q
-326 HGGMNA
+326 
-332 GMSGGA
+332 
-338 MPTAGGFSQ
+338 TI
-347 GGEHQEVARTQ
+347 ARTE
-358 LFQKLADLQKSVKLQ
+358 LFQKLAGLQKSVKLQ
-373 QLVAGAQDVLRLSQM
+373 QMMAGAQDVLRLSQM
-388 REQMPELAGTG
+388 REQMPELANNGI
-399 VEKNTLDLMSQV
+399 EKNTLDLLSQV
-411 FDSVFRNQAIPA
+411 FDSVFRNQAIPTQ
-423 PIKELISVLQIPV
+423 IKELISVLQIPV

-452 PARRLIELLSR
+452 PARRMIELLSR

-496 IALFEE
+496 ITLFDE

-519 EALQVPINTALKKE
+519 EALQAPIKTALKKE
-533 KVKQANIAATH
+533 KVKQASIAATH
-544 EVALRVGT
+544 EVSLRVGT
-552 GEVVAFVESFLE
+552 GEVVAFVETFLE
-564 NRWTKVLTLAYSV
+564 SRWTKVLTLAYSV

-596 WSVKPKITL
+596 WSVQPKLTL

-641 ELAECHA
+641 DLAECHA
-648 SIVRAPLDLSPERQL
+648 SIVRAPLDLSPERQI

-678 AKRAEAESKTEEEA
+678 AKRAEAESKAEA
-692 PPPADEHVDTVTQLE
+692 EPTPEPDEHVDTVTELE

-712 EFTKKAGGVNKVKLA
+712 EFTKKTGGTNKVKLA

-736 IFTTGQKDKTF
+736 IFTTGDKEKTF
-747 SVPAEEL
+747 QVSAEEL
-754 EQIFREKRAKILVL
+754 EQTFREKRAKILQL

-775 LMEALEDQ
+775 LMEVLEKTPDE
-783 PQEEPEEEISLA
+783 QEAEEELGLV

>member
-1 MSTPANQT
+1 MSTPANLP
-9 KPGATALQSRDE
+9 KPTGTVLQSRDA
-21 VLRGLIPLASHLV
+21 VLRGLIPLANHLV
-34 VSQLDAFSAR
+34 ASQIDAFSAR
-44 LSNAFLALS
+44 LANAFLALS

-67 AGQLLKKNSYAFY
+67 AGQLLKKNGYAFFY
-80 YIASAGFE
+80 LTSAGFE
-88 TAFRKEIDALLQG
+88 AAFRKEIDALLQG
-101 VKVLASPVDIAL
+101 VKIVASNADVAL
-113 SLVTYEEMDK
+113 TLVTYEEMDK
-123 KLALSRASRTLELDN
+123 KLALSRAGRTLELDS

-153 DHEALSI
+153 EHDALSI
-160 AQNPFRPEMILHT
+160 AQNPFRPEIFLHT
-173 VYAAWCE
+173 IYSAWCE
-180 FDPEVCT
+180 FDPEVNT

-193 LLRAE
+193 LLRAD
-198 ILFDLEPFLNT
+198 ILFDLEPILNA
-209 LNEALIV
+209 LNEALIA

-228 IRRNR
+228 IRRSR
-233 NSTERRKDPVAAAGE
+233 NSEKRKEAAPGDI
-248 VSQKLRNFL
+248 SQKLRNLL
-257 SNGNQMGQGGN
+257 SGNAQAGAANEAGG
-268 GQGGA
+268 
-273 HAGGGGHFGGGSYSV
+273 HAGGGHGGAGGMNTGGGS
-288 GHFDAANDVSGQYS
+288 A
-302 QGGGFAQG
+302 GGFAG
-310 GEGGNA
+310 
-316 QGQGQFGGSG
+316 GGSG
-326 HGGMNA
+326 GSSGSGSSGNFGGHP
-332 GMSGGA
+332 GGA
-338 MPTAGGFSQ
+338 GHMGGASEGAGGSAPYSGFAQSGESQ
-347 GGEHQEVARTQ
+347 TVARAE
-358 LFQKLADLQKSVKLQ
+358 LFQKLAELQKSVKLQ
-373 QLVAGAQDVLRLSQM
+373 QMMAGAQDVLRLSQM
-388 REQMPELAGTG
+388 REQMPEIANIANTG
-399 VEKNTLDLMSQV
+399 IEKNTLDLLSQV
-411 FDSVFRNQAIPA
+411 FDSVFRNQAIPTQ
-423 PIKELISVLQIPV
+423 IKELISVLQIPV

-452 PARRLIELLSR
+452 PARRLVDLLSR

-496 IALFEE
+496 VALFDE

-519 EALQVPINTALKKE
+519 EALQLPIKTALKKE

-544 EVALRVGT
+544 EVSLRVGT
-552 GEVVAFVESFLE
+552 GEVVAFVETFLE
-564 NRWTKVLTLAYSV
+564 DRWTKVLTLAYSV

-641 ELAECHA
+641 DLAECHA
-648 SIVRAPLDLSPERQL
+648 SIVRAPLDLSPERQI

-678 AKRAEAESKTEEEA
+678 AKRAEAESKAEAEPA
-692 PPPADEHVDTVTQLE
+692 PPPDEHVDTVTELE

-712 EFTKKAGGVNKVKLA
+712 EFTKKTGGSTKVKLA

-736 IFTTGQKDKTF
+736 IFTTGDKEKTF
-747 SVPAEEL
+747 QVSAEEL
-754 EQIFREKRAKILVL
+754 EQTFREKRAKILEL
-768 DKVVDRA
+768 DRVVDRA
-775 LMEALEDQ
+775 LTEALENTPDE
-783 PQEEPEEEISLA
+783 QEAEEEMSLV

>member
-1 MSTPANQT
+1 MSTLTNKPQT
-9 KPGATALQSRDE
+9 SGTALQSRDG
-21 VLRGLIPLASHLV
+21 VLRGLVPLANHLV
-34 VSQLDAFSAR
+34 ASQIDAFSAR

-67 AGQLLKKNSYAFY
+67 AGQLLKKNAYAFY
-80 YIASAGFE
+80 YLTTAGFE
-88 TAFRKEIDALLQG
+88 ATFRKEVEALLQG
-101 VKVLASPVDIAL
+101 VKAVASPADVAL
-113 SLVTYEEMDK
+113 TLVTYEEMDQ
-123 KLALSRASRTLELDN
+123 KLALSRAGRTLELDS

-160 AQNPFRPEMILHT
+160 AQNPFRPEIFLHT
-173 VYAAWCE
+173 IYSAWCE
-180 FDPEVCT
+180 FDPEVNT

-193 LLRAE
+193 LLRAD
-198 ILFDLEPFLNT
+198 ILFDLEPILNA
-209 LNEALIV
+209 LNEALIA

-228 IRRNR
+228 IRRSR
-233 NSTERRKDPVAAAGE
+233 NSERRKDAAPGD
-248 VSQKLRNFL
+248 VSQKLRNLL
-257 SNGNQMGQGGN
+257 SGNGQAGAANDASGQFAQGSGGQAGGLGGGFGGQAGGQGGHADGGMGQGGPS
-268 GQGGA
+268 
-273 HAGGGGHFGGGSYSV
+273 GSTPYS
-288 GHFDAANDVSGQYS
+288 
-302 QGGGFAQG
+302 GFAQA
-310 GEGGNA
+310 GEP
-316 QGQGQFGGSG
+316 Q
-326 HGGMNA
+326 
-332 GMSGGA
+332 
-338 MPTAGGFSQ
+338 T
-347 GGEHQEVARTQ
+347 VARAE

-373 QLVAGAQDVLRLSQM
+373 QMMAGAQDVLRLSQM
-388 REQMPELAGTG
+388 REHMPELANTG
-399 VEKNTLDLMSQV
+399 VEKNTLDLLSQV
-411 FDSVFRNQAIPA
+411 FDSVFRNQAIPTQ
-423 PIKELISVLQIPV
+423 IKELISVLQIPV

-452 PARRLIELLSR
+452 PARRLVELLSR

-496 IALFEE
+496 IALFDE

-519 EALQVPINTALKKE
+519 EALQVPIKTALKKE
-533 KVKQANIAATH
+533 KVKQAGIAATH
-544 EVALRVGT
+544 EVNLRVGT
-552 GEVVAFVESFLE
+552 GEVVAFVETFLE

-648 SIVRAPLDLSPERQL
+648 SIVRAPLDLSPERQI

-678 AKRAEAESKTEEEA
+678 AKRAEAESKAEA
-692 PPPADEHVDTVTQLE
+692 EPEPVPDEHVDTVTQLE

-712 EFTKKAGGVNKVKLA
+712 EFTKKTGGTNKVKLA

-736 IFTTGQKDKTF
+736 IFTTGDKEKTF
-747 SVPAEEL
+747 QVTAEEL
-754 EQIFREKRAKILVL
+754 EQTFREKRAKILVL

-775 LMEALEDQ
+775 LMEVLENTPDE
-783 PQEEPEEEISLA
+783 QEEEEEEVSLV

>member
-1 MSTPANQT
+1 MSTTATPT
-9 KPGATALQSRDE
+9 KPTGTVLQSRDG
-21 VLRGLIPLASHLV
+21 VLRALIPLANHLV
-34 VSQLDAFSAR
+34 ASQIDAFSAR
-44 LSNAFLALS
+44 LANAFLALS

-67 AGQLLKKNSYAFY
+67 AGQLLKKNGYAFFY
-80 YIASAGFE
+80 LASAGFE
-88 TAFRKEIDALLQG
+88 AAFRKEIDALLQG
-101 VKVLASPVDIAL
+101 VKIVASNADVAL
-113 SLVTYEEMDK
+113 TLVTYEEMDK
-123 KLALSRASRTLELDN
+123 KLALSRAGRTLELDS

-153 DHEALSI
+153 EHDALSI
-160 AQNPFRPEMILHT
+160 AQNPFRPEIFLHT
-173 VYAAWCE
+173 IYSAWCE
-180 FDPEVCT
+180 FDPEVNT

-193 LLRAE
+193 LLRAD
-198 ILFDLEPFLNT
+198 ILFDLEPILNA
-209 LNEALIV
+209 LNEALIA

-233 NSTERRKDPVAAAGE
+233 NSERRKEAVPGDI
-248 VSQKLRNFL
+248 SQKLRNLL
-257 SNGNQMGQGGN
+257 SGNAQA
-268 GQGGA
+268 GA
-273 HAGGGGHFGGGSYSV
+273 ANEAAGHAGGGYGGG
-288 GHFDAANDVSGQYS
+288 G
-302 QGGGFAQG
+302 
-310 GEGGNA
+310 
-316 QGQGQFGGSG
+316 
-326 HGGMNA
+326 GGMNA
-332 GMSGGA
+332 GGGS
-338 MPTAGGFSQ
+338 AGGFT
-347 GGEHQEVARTQ
+347 GGAGDFSGQPGGSGHMGGAPDGASGSAPYSGFAQAGEPQTVARAE

-373 QLVAGAQDVLRLSQM
+373 QMMAGAQDVLRLSQM
-388 REQMPELAGTG
+388 REQMPEIANTG
-399 VEKNTLDLMSQV
+399 IEKNTLDLLSQV
-411 FDSVFRNQAIPA
+411 FDSVFRNQAIPTQ
-423 PIKELISVLQIPV
+423 IKELISVLQIPV

-447 FQENH
+447 FQEEH
-452 PARRLIELLSR
+452 PARRLVDLLSR

-496 IALFEE
+496 VALFDE

-519 EALQVPINTALKKE
+519 EALQLPIKTALKKE

-544 EVALRVGT
+544 EVSLRVGT
-552 GEVVAFVESFLE
+552 GEVVAFVETFLE
-564 NRWTKVLTLAYSV
+564 DRWTKVLTLAYSV

-596 WSVKPKITL
+596 WSVKAKITL

-641 ELAECHA
+641 DLAECHA
-648 SIVRAPLDLSPERQL
+648 SIVRAPLDLSPERQI

-671 QAAERRL
+671 QAAERRM
-678 AKRAEAESKTEEEA
+678 AKRAEADGKAEA
-692 PPPADEHVDTVTQLE
+692 EPTPPPDEHVDTVTELE

-712 EFTKKAGGVNKVKLA
+712 EFTKKTGGTNKVKLA

-736 IFTTGQKDKTF
+736 IFTTGDKEKTF
-747 SVPAEEL
+747 QVTAEEL
-754 EQIFREKRAKILVL
+754 EQTFREKRAKILQL
-768 DKVVDRA
+768 DRVVDRA
-775 LMEALEDQ
+775 LTEALENTPDE
-783 PQEEPEEEISLA
+783 QESEEEMSLV

>member
-1 MSTPANQT
+1 MSTPVNQA
-9 KPGATALQSRDE
+9 KPTGTAMQSRDA
-21 VLRGLIPLASHLV
+21 VLRGLIPLANHLV
-34 VSQLDAFSAR
+34 ASQIDAFSAR
-44 LSNAFLALS
+44 LANAFLALS
-53 EQSMDAREANLSFN
+53 EQSMDAREASLSFA
-67 AGQLLKKNSYAFY
+67 AGQLLKKNGYAFY
-80 YIASAGFE
+80 YIASGAFE
-88 TAFRKEIDALLQG
+88 AAFRKEVDALLQG
-101 VKVLASPVDIAL
+101 VKAVANNLDATL
-113 SLVTYEEMDK
+113 TLVTYEEMDQ
-123 KLALSRASRTLELDN
+123 KLALSRAGRTLELDS

-160 AQNPFRPEMILHT
+160 AQNPFRPEIFLHT
-173 VYAAWCE
+173 IYSAWCE
-180 FDPEVCT
+180 FDPDVNT

-193 LLRAE
+193 LLRAD
-198 ILFDLEPFLNT
+198 ILFDLEPILNS
-209 LNEALIV
+209 LNEALIA

-228 IRRNR
+228 IRRSR
-233 NSTERRKDPVAAAGE
+233 NSDKRKDAAPD
-248 VSQKLRNFL
+248 VNQKLRNLL
-257 SNGNQMGQGGN
+257 SGNAQAGASNDAGGQFAGGGQSGGGHAGG

-273 HAGGGGHFGGGSYSV
+273 GGFGGHHGHAGAGGPMSAGQDASSSAPYS
-288 GHFDAANDVSGQYS
+288 
-302 QGGGFAQG
+302 GFAQA
-310 GEGGNA
+310 GEP
-316 QGQGQFGGSG
+316 QSI
-326 HGGMNA
+326 
-332 GMSGGA
+332 
-338 MPTAGGFSQ
+338 
-347 GGEHQEVARTQ
+347 ARTE
-358 LFQKLADLQKSVKLQ
+358 LFQKLAGLQKSVQLQ
-373 QLVAGAQDVLRLSQM
+373 QMMAGAQDVLRLSQM
-388 REQMPELAGTG
+388 REQMPELANTG
-399 VEKNTLDLMSQV
+399 IEKNTLDLLSQV
-411 FDSVFRNQAIPA
+411 FDSVFRNQAIPTQ
-423 PIKELISVLQIPV
+423 IKELISVLQIPV

-452 PARRLIELLSR
+452 PARRMIELLSR

-496 IALFEE
+496 IALFDE

-519 EALQVPINTALKKE
+519 EALQAPIKTALKKE
-533 KVKQANIAATH
+533 KVKQASIAATN
-544 EVALRVGT
+544 EVSLRVGT
-552 GEVVAFVESFLE
+552 GEVVAFVETFLE

-596 WSVKPKITL
+596 WSVQPKLTL

-641 ELAECHA
+641 DLAECHA
-648 SIVRAPLDLSPERQL
+648 SIVRAPLDLSPERQI

-678 AKRAEAESKTEEEA
+678 AKRAEAESKAEA
-692 PPPADEHVDTVTQLE
+692 EPPPPPDEHVDTVTELE

-712 EFTKKAGGVNKVKLA
+712 EFTKKTGGTNKVKLA

-736 IFTTGQKDKTF
+736 IFTTGDKEKTF
-747 SVPAEEL
+747 QVTAEEL
-754 EQIFREKRAKILVL
+754 EQTFREKRAKILQL
-768 DKVVDRA
+768 EKVVDRA
-775 LMEALEDQ
+775 LMEALENTPDE
-783 PQEEPEEEISLA
+783 QEAEEELGLV

>member
-1 MSTPANQT
+1 MSTLTNKPQT
-9 KPGATALQSRDE
+9 SGTALQSRDG
-21 VLRGLIPLASHLV
+21 VLRGLVPLASHLV
-34 VSQLDAFSAR
+34 ASQIDAFSAR

-67 AGQLLKKNSYAFY
+67 AGQLLKKNAYAFY
-80 YIASAGFE
+80 YLATAGFE
-88 TAFRKEIDALLQG
+88 ATFRKEVEALLQG
-101 VKVLASPVDIAL
+101 VKAVASPADVAL
-113 SLVTYEEMDK
+113 TLVTYEEMDQ
-123 KLALSRASRTLELDN
+123 KLALSRAGRTLELDS

-160 AQNPFRPEMILHT
+160 AQNPFRPEIFLHT
-173 VYAAWCE
+173 IYSAWCE
-180 FDPEVCT
+180 FDPEVNT

-193 LLRAE
+193 LLRAD
-198 ILFDLEPFLNT
+198 ILFDLEPILNA
-209 LNEALIV
+209 LNEALIA

-228 IRRNR
+228 IRRSR
-233 NSTERRKDPVAAAGE
+233 NSERRKDAAPGD
-248 VSQKLRNFL
+248 VSQKLRNLL
-257 SNGNQMGQGGN
+257 SGN
-268 GQGGA
+268 GQ
-273 HAGGGGHFGGGSYSV
+273 AG
-288 GHFDAANDVSGQYS
+288 AANDASGQFAQGS
-302 QGGGFAQG
+302 AGQGGGFGGQAGGQG
-310 GEGGNA
+310 GHA
-316 QGQGQFGGSG
+316 D
-326 HGGMNA
+326 GGMHQSGPSGSMPYSGFAQA
-332 GMSGGA
+332 GE
-338 MPTAGGFSQ
+338 PQT
-347 GGEHQEVARTQ
+347 VARAE

-373 QLVAGAQDVLRLSQM
+373 QMMAGAQDVLRLSQM
-388 REQMPELAGTG
+388 REQMPELANTG
-399 VEKNTLDLMSQV
+399 VEKNTLDLLSQV
-411 FDSVFRNQAIPA
+411 FDSVFRNQAIPTQ
-423 PIKELISVLQIPV
+423 IKELISVLQIPV

-452 PARRLIELLSR
+452 PARRLVELLSR
-463 YSLAWDQKKGQQDP
+463 YSLAWDQKKGQHDP

-496 IALFEE
+496 IALFDE

-519 EALQVPINTALKKE
+519 EALQVPIKTALKKE
-533 KVKQANIAATH
+533 KVKQAGIAATH
-544 EVALRVGT
+544 EVNLRVGT
-552 GEVVAFVESFLE
+552 GEVVAFVETFLE

-648 SIVRAPLDLSPERQL
+648 SIVRAPLDLSPERQI

-678 AKRAEAESKTEEEA
+678 AKRAEAESKAEA
-692 PPPADEHVDTVTQLE
+692 EPEPVPDEHVDTVSQLE

-712 EFTKKAGGVNKVKLA
+712 EFTKKTGGTNKVKLA

-736 IFTTGQKDKTF
+736 IFTTGDKEKTF
-747 SVPAEEL
+747 QVTAEEL
-754 EQIFREKRAKILVL
+754 EQTFREKRAKILVL

-775 LMEALEDQ
+775 LMEVLENTPDE
-783 PQEEPEEEISLA
+783 QEEEEEEVSLV